1 MPSSSNEHD
10 PGRSPEQ
17 TAGQVDSAEV
27 ESAAMPGD
35 NLDISKM
42 PGHWVLARV
51 GKRVLRPG
59 GIALTRKMLAA
70 LRITPD
76 DHVVEF
82 APGLGL
88 TAKLALK
95 SNPASYTAV
104 ERDAAAAGRV
114 ARRIAGSGGRV
125 VRGSAEASGLEDGAA
140 TAVYGE
146 AMLTMQSL
154 ERKRKIIQEA
164 ARILAPGGRYA
175 VHEICL
181 VPDDIAPETVEQID
195 RELAEAI
202 RSRVRPLLRAEWR
215 AMFDEA
221 GLDLVEEATGGFL
234 LLEPSRILRDEG
246 LLGAAR
252 IALNLLRDR
261 GARRRTLEMRRA
273 IRRHAHNMQAI
284 MLLGVK
290 R

>member
-1 MPSSSNEHD
+1 MTFSTNDNEAA
-10 PGRSPEQ
+10 
-17 TAGQVDSAEV
+17 AGQVAASGKDDAGQTD
-27 ESAAMPGD
+27 SAAMPGD
-35 NLDISKM
+35 NLDISEM

-59 GIALTRKMLAA
+59 GIALTRKMLGA
-70 LRITPD
+70 LRIRSD

-88 TAKLALK
+88 TAKLALQ
-95 SNPASYTAV
+95 SHPATYTAV

-114 ARRIAGSGGRV
+114 ARVIAGSGRRV
-125 VRGSAEASGLEDGAA
+125 VRGSAEASGLEDGVA

-146 AMLTMQSL
+146 AMLTMQSF
-154 ERKRKIIQEA
+154 ERKRKIVREA

-181 VPDDIAPETVEQID
+181 IPDDIAPETIELID

-202 RSRVRPLLRAEWR
+202 RSRVRPLLRSEWR

-221 GLDLVEEATGGFL
+221 GLDLVEEETSGFL
-234 LLEPSRILRDEG
+234 LLEPSRVLRDEG

-252 IALNLLRDR
+252 IAFNLLRDP

-273 IRRHAHNMQAI
+273 IRRHARNMQAI

>member
-1 MPSSSNEHD
+1 MASTVNDNEAS
-10 PGRSPEQ
+10 G
-17 TAGQVDSAEV
+17 TAERPTGSV
-27 ESAAMPGD
+27 EASQPDSAAMPGD

-59 GIALTRKMLAA
+59 GIALTRKMLGA

-88 TAKLALK
+88 TAKLALQ
-95 SNPASYTAV
+95 SNPATYTAV

-114 ARRIAGSGGRV
+114 ARVIAGSGRRV
-125 VRGSAEASGLEDGAA
+125 VRGSAEASGLEDGVA

-154 ERKRKIIQEA
+154 ERKRKIIFEA

-181 VPDDIAPETVEQID
+181 VPDDIAPETVELID
-195 RELAEAI
+195 RELTAAI

-215 AMFDEA
+215 AMFDAA
-221 GLDLVEEATGGFL
+221 GLDLVEEATSGFL
-234 LLEPSRILRDEG
+234 LLEPSRIVRDEG
-246 LLGAAR
+246 LFGAAR

-273 IRRHAHNMQAI
+273 IRRHARHMQAI